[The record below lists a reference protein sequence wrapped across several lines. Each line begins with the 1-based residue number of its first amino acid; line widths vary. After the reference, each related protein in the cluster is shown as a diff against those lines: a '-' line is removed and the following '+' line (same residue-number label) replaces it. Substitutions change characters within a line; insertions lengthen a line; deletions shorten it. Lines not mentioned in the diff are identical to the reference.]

1 MKAISNPFAKL
12 AAKLKRQNINI
23 MDLLMKLLAGFGVSM
38 ILCEVNAVFFKYI
51 RSADNSFYLGLFM
64 LTLLATF
71 GGFMFGFLLQGLL
84 FFITGN
90 TRRNE
95 YSWEDT
101 THYFKLGAALPMLI
115 VCVVTGFAFFGLFD
129 AYCRELMMR
138 GILWQYDGYS
148 LFPIMMS
155 GAWLISS
162 VLGVYLQFFPY
173 NRIMTFERIGFCTAV
188 SLFCVLIS
196 SGYPLV
202 SIFFTVYAISAIII
216 MNQSHI
222 VRTYHTVTVM
232 RINTSTRLYNMRI
245 TLLVLLLATL
255 GGAGRIYLR
264 TGAVLLDT
272 ADNLLRDIFD
282 YAARRVRSNQ
292 PRAGCAA
299 DERLGFRQRFV
310 YEYVLPFRFYRDCRS
325 RRNPGLVA
333 ARYGII
339 QSFLEAINRWF
350 RQFITFFMGG
360 DEEYSE
366 SEEIN
371 FRDVVTRISD
381 KKTPNK
387 NGFRMPEKLTQREFE
402 RRLAS
407 MSDHNER
414 LSYAYFIMLNLMSS
428 LAPTLKKSDTP
439 RELAVKINSSV
450 SNDYIDEATELIE
463 LIKYAETSSDPNEAN
478 AVIARISA
486 FIGRQLS

>member
-1 MKAISNPFAKL
+1 MKAIGNPFAKL
-12 AAKLKRQNINI
+12 AARLKRQNINI

-51 RSADNSFYLGLFM
+51 RGGDNSFYLGLFM
-64 LTLLATF
+64 LSLLATF

-148 LFPIMMS
+148 LFPILMCGS
-155 GAWLISS
+155 WLISS

-173 NRIMTFERIGFCTAV
+173 NRIVTFERIGFCTAA
-188 SLFCVLIS
+188 SALCVLLS
-196 SGYPLV
+196 AGFPLV
-202 SIFFTVYAISAIII
+202 SIFFIIYAISAIII

-222 VRTYHTVTVM
+222 VRTYNTVTVM

-255 GGAGRIYLR
+255 GGAGVYICVQGLYFLIRLIIYF
-264 TGAVLLDT
+264 A
-272 ADNLLRDIFD
+272 IF
-282 YAARRVRSNQ
+282 SIM
-292 PRAGCAA
+292 
-299 DERLGFRQRFV
+299 RLGEFAQTSPEQAVQQMNDSVFGNDSDMNI
-310 YEYVLPFRFYRDCRS
+310 FYLF
-325 RRNPGLVA
+325 GFIVIAGVFLTLLVA
-333 ARYGII
+333 TRYGII
-339 QSFLEAINRWF
+339 QSFLAAINRWF
-350 RQFITFFMGG
+350 RQFIAFFMGG
-360 DEEYSE
+360 DEDYSE
-366 SEEIN
+366 PEEIN
-371 FRDVVTRISD
+371 YRDVVTKIND
-381 KKTPNK
+381 KKTADK
-387 NGFRMPEKLTQREFE
+387 NSFKMSERLTQREFE
-402 RRLAS
+402 RRLAA
-407 MSDHNER
+407 MPDHNER

-450 SNDYIDEATELIE
+450 SNDYIYEATELIE

-478 AVIARISA
+478 SVVARISA
-486 FIGRQLS
+486 FIDRQLT

>member
-1 MKAISNPFAKL
+1 MKAISKPFAKL
-12 AAKLKRQNINI
+12 AARLKRQNINI

-51 RSADNSFYLGLFM
+51 RGGDNSFYLGLFM
-64 LTLLATF
+64 LSLLATF

-148 LFPIMMS
+148 LFPILMCGS
-155 GAWLISS
+155 WLISS

-173 NRIMTFERIGFCTAV
+173 NRIVTFERVGFCAAV
-188 SLFCVLIS
+188 SMFCVFIT
-196 SGYPLV
+196 SGNPIV
-202 SIFFTVYAISAIII
+202 TIFFIFYAISAIII

-222 VRTYHTVTVM
+222 VRTYNTVTVM

-245 TLLVLLLATL
+245 TLLVLLLAAL
-255 GGAGRIYLR
+255 GGAGVYICVQGLYFLIRLIIYF
-264 TGAVLLDT
+264 A
-272 ADNLLRDIFD
+272 IF
-282 YAARRVRSNQ
+282 SIM
-292 PRAGCAA
+292 
-299 DERLGFRQRFV
+299 RLGEFMTTSPAQAAQQMNDAVFGNDKN
-310 YEYVLPFRFYRDCRS
+310 LNMFYLLGS
-325 RRNPGLVA
+325 IVIIGLVVTLLVA
-333 ARYGII
+333 SRYGII

-350 RQFITFFMGG
+350 RQFIAFFMGC
-360 DEEYSE
+360 DDDYSE
-366 SEEIN
+366 TEEIN
-371 FRDVVTRISD
+371 YRDVVTKIND
-381 KKTPNK
+381 KKTADK
-387 NGFRMPEKLTQREFE
+387 NSFKMSERLTQREFE
-402 RRLAS
+402 RRLAA
-407 MSDHNER
+407 MPDHNER

-439 RELAVKINSSV
+439 RELAIKINSAV

-463 LIKYAETSSDPNEAN
+463 LVKYAETSSDPNEAN
-478 AVIARISA
+478 TVISKISA

>member
-1 MKAISNPFAKL
+1 MKAISKPFAKL
-12 AAKLKRQNINI
+12 SAKLKRQNINI

-38 ILCEVNAVFFKYI
+38 ILCEVNAFMFYYI
-51 RSADNSFYLGLFM
+51 RSGNNSFYLGLFM

-148 LFPIMMS
+148 LFPILMCGS
-155 GAWLISS
+155 WLISS

-255 GGAGRIYLR
+255 GGAGVYICVQGLYFLIRLIIYF
-264 TGAVLLDT
+264 A
-272 ADNLLRDIFD
+272 IF
-282 YAARRVRSNQ
+282 SIM
-292 PRAGCAA
+292 
-299 DERLGFRQRFV
+299 RLGEFAQTSPEQAVQDMNNSVFGND
-310 YEYVLPFRFYRDCRS
+310 PDINIFYLF
-325 RRNPGLVA
+325 GFIVIAGVFLTLLVA
-333 ARYGII
+333 TRYGII
-339 QSFLEAINRWF
+339 QSFLAAINRWF
-350 RQFITFFMGG
+350 RQFIAFFMGG
-360 DEEYSE
+360 DDDYSE
-366 SEEIN
+366 PEEIN
-371 FRDVVTRISD
+371 YRDVVTKIND
-381 KKTPNK
+381 KKTADK
-387 NGFRMPEKLTQREFE
+387 NSFKMSERLTQREFE
-402 RRLAS
+402 RRLAA
-407 MSDHNER
+407 MPDHNER

-439 RELAVKINSSV
+439 RELATKINSAV

-478 AVIARISA
+478 SVVARISA
-486 FIGRQLS
+486 FIDRQLS

>member
-1 MKAISNPFAKL
+1 MKAISKPFAKL
-12 AAKLKRQNINI
+12 SAKLKRQNINI

-173 NRIMTFERIGFCTAV
+173 NRIVTFERIGFCTAV

-202 SIFFTVYAISAIII
+202 SIFFAVYAISAIII

-255 GGAGRIYLR
+255 GGAGVYICVQGLYFLIRLIIYF
-264 TGAVLLDT
+264 A
-272 ADNLLRDIFD
+272 IF
-282 YAARRVRSNQ
+282 SIM
-292 PRAGCAA
+292 
-299 DERLGFRQRFV
+299 RLGEFAQTSPEQAVQDMNNSVFGND
-310 YEYVLPFRFYRDCRS
+310 PDMNIFYLF
-325 RRNPGLVA
+325 GFIVIAGVFLTLLVA

-339 QSFLEAINRWF
+339 QSFLAAINRWF
-350 RQFITFFMGG
+350 RQFIAFFMGG
-360 DEEYSE
+360 DDDYSE
-366 SEEIN
+366 PEEIN
-371 FRDVVTRISD
+371 YRDVVTKIND
-381 KKTPNK
+381 KKTADK
-387 NGFRMPEKLTQREFE
+387 NSFKMSERLTQREFE
-402 RRLAS
+402 RRLAA
-407 MSDHNER
+407 MPDHNER
-414 LSYAYFIMLNLMSS
+414 LSSAYFIMLNLMSS

-439 RELAVKINSSV
+439 RELAIKINSAV

-478 AVIARISA
+478 TVISKISA

>member
-12 AAKLKRQNINI
+12 AARLKRQNINI

-51 RSADNSFYLGLFM
+51 RGDGNSFYLGLFM

-101 THYFKLGAALPMLI
+101 TRYFRFGAALPMLI

-148 LFPIMMS
+148 LFPILMCGS
-155 GAWLISS
+155 WLISS

-173 NRIMTFERIGFCTAV
+173 NRFVTFVRIGFCTAA
-188 SLFCVLIS
+188 SALCVLLS
-196 SGYPLV
+196 AGFPLV
-202 SIFFTVYAISAIII
+202 SIFFIIYAISAIII

-222 VRTYHTVTVM
+222 VRTYNTVTVM

-255 GGAGRIYLR
+255 GGAGVYICVQGLYFLIRLIIYF
-264 TGAVLLDT
+264 A
-272 ADNLLRDIFD
+272 IF
-282 YAARRVRSNQ
+282 SIM
-292 PRAGCAA
+292 
-299 DERLGFRQRFV
+299 RLGEFAQTSPEQAVQQMNDSVFGNDSDMNI
-310 YEYVLPFRFYRDCRS
+310 FYLF
-325 RRNPGLVA
+325 GFIVIAGVFLTLLVA

-350 RQFITFFMGG
+350 RQFIAFFMGG

-439 RELAVKINSSV
+439 RELAIKINSSV

-478 AVIARISA
+478 SVVARISA
-486 FIGRQLS
+486 FIGRQLT

>member
-1 MKAISNPFAKL
+1 MKAISKPFAKL
-12 AAKLKRQNINI
+12 SAKLKRRNINI

-101 THYFKLGAALPMLI
+101 THYFKFGAALPMLI

-155 GAWLISS
+155 CSWLISS

-173 NRIMTFERIGFCTAV
+173 NRIVTFERIGFCTAA
-188 SLFCVLIS
+188 SALCVLLS
-196 SGYPLV
+196 AGFPLV
-202 SIFFTVYAISAIII
+202 SIFFIIYAISAIII
-216 MNQSHI
+216 LNQSHI
-222 VRTYHTVTVM
+222 VRTYNTVTVM

-255 GGAGRIYLR
+255 GGAGVYICVQGLYFLIRLIIYF
-264 TGAVLLDT
+264 A
-272 ADNLLRDIFD
+272 IF
-282 YAARRVRSNQ
+282 SIM
-292 PRAGCAA
+292 
-299 DERLGFRQRFV
+299 RLGEFAQTSPEQAVQQMNDSVFGNDSDMNI
-310 YEYVLPFRFYRDCRS
+310 FYLF
-325 RRNPGLVA
+325 GFIVIAGVFLTLLVA

-360 DEEYSE
+360 DVEYSE

-371 FRDVVTRISD
+371 FRDVVTKISD
-381 KKTPNK
+381 KKAPNK
-387 NGFRMPEKLTQREFE
+387 NSFRMPEKLTQREFE

-407 MSDHNER
+407 MPDHNER

-478 AVIARISA
+478 SVVARISA

>member
-1 MKAISNPFAKL
+1 MKAISKPFAKL
-12 AAKLKRQNINI
+12 SAKLKRRNINI

-51 RSADNSFYLGLFM
+51 RGADNSFYLGLFM

-101 THYFKLGAALPMLI
+101 TRYFKFGAALPMLI

-155 GAWLISS
+155 SSWLIAS

-173 NRIMTFERIGFCTAV
+173 NRIVTFERIGFCTAV
-188 SLFCVLIS
+188 SLFCVLLS
-196 SGYPLV
+196 AGFPLV
-202 SIFFTVYAISAIII
+202 SIFFIIYAISAIII

-222 VRTYHTVTVM
+222 VRTYNTVTVM

-255 GGAGRIYLR
+255 GGAGVYICVQGLYFLVRLIIYF
-264 TGAVLLDT
+264 A
-272 ADNLLRDIFD
+272 IF
-282 YAARRVRSNQ
+282 SIM
-292 PRAGCAA
+292 
-299 DERLGFRQRFV
+299 RLGEFAQTSPEQAVQQMNDSVFGNDSDMNI
-310 YEYVLPFRFYRDCRS
+310 FYLF
-325 RRNPGLVA
+325 GFIVIAGVFLTLLVA

-350 RQFITFFMGG
+350 RQFIAFFMGG

-407 MSDHNER
+407 MPDHNER

-478 AVIARISA
+478 SVVARISA

>member
-12 AAKLKRQNINI
+12 AARLKRQNINI

-64 LTLLATF
+64 LTLLSTF

-115 VCVVTGFAFFGLFD
+115 VCVFTGFAFFGLFD

-155 GAWLISS
+155 SSWLISS

-173 NRIMTFERIGFCTAV
+173 NRIVTFERIGFCTAA
-188 SLFCVLIS
+188 SALCVLLS
-196 SGYPLV
+196 AGFPLV
-202 SIFFTVYAISAIII
+202 SIFFIIYAISAIII

-222 VRTYHTVTVM
+222 VRTYNTVTVM

-255 GGAGRIYLR
+255 GGAGVYICVQGLYFLIRLIIYF
-264 TGAVLLDT
+264 A
-272 ADNLLRDIFD
+272 IF
-282 YAARRVRSNQ
+282 SIM
-292 PRAGCAA
+292 
-299 DERLGFRQRFV
+299 RLGEFAQTSPEQAVQQMNDSVFGNDSDMNI
-310 YEYVLPFRFYRDCRS
+310 FYLF
-325 RRNPGLVA
+325 GFIVIAGVFLTLLVA

-350 RQFITFFMGG
+350 RQFIAFFMGG
-360 DEEYSE
+360 DNEYSE

-371 FRDVVTRISD
+371 FRDVVTRIND

-439 RELAVKINSSV
+439 RELATKINSAV

-478 AVIARISA
+478 TVISKISA

>member
-1 MKAISNPFAKL
+1 MKAIGNLFAKL
-12 AAKLKRQNINI
+12 AARLKRQNINI

-51 RSADNSFYLGLFM
+51 RGGDNSFYLGLFM
-64 LTLLATF
+64 LSLLATF

-101 THYFKLGAALPMLI
+101 TRYFRFGAALPMLI

-155 GAWLISS
+155 GSWLISS

-173 NRIMTFERIGFCTAV
+173 NRIVTFERIGFCTAA
-188 SLFCVLIS
+188 SALCVLLS
-196 SGYPLV
+196 AGFPLV
-202 SIFFTVYAISAIII
+202 SIFFIIYAISAIII
-216 MNQSHI
+216 LNQSHI
-222 VRTYHTVTVM
+222 VRTYNTVTVM

-255 GGAGRIYLR
+255 GGAGVYICVQGLYFLIRLIIYF
-264 TGAVLLDT
+264 A
-272 ADNLLRDIFD
+272 IF
-282 YAARRVRSNQ
+282 SIM
-292 PRAGCAA
+292 
-299 DERLGFRQRFV
+299 RLGEFAQTSPEQAVQDMNNSVFGND
-310 YEYVLPFRFYRDCRS
+310 PDINIFYLF
-325 RRNPGLVA
+325 GFIVIAGVFLTLLVA
-333 ARYGII
+333 TRYGII
-339 QSFLEAINRWF
+339 QSFLAAINRWF
-350 RQFITFFMGG
+350 RQFIAFFMGG
-360 DEEYSE
+360 DDDYSE
-366 SEEIN
+366 PEEIN
-371 FRDVVTRISD
+371 YRDVVTKIND
-381 KKTPNK
+381 KKTADK
-387 NGFRMPEKLTQREFE
+387 NSFKMSERLTQREFE
-402 RRLAS
+402 RRLAA
-407 MSDHNER
+407 MPDHNER

-439 RELAVKINSSV
+439 RELATKINSAV

>member
-1 MKAISNPFAKL
+1 MKAISKPFAKL
-12 AAKLKRQNINI
+12 SAKLKRRNINI

-64 LTLLATF
+64 LSLLATF

-148 LFPIMMS
+148 LFPILMCGS
-155 GAWLISS
+155 WLISS

-173 NRIMTFERIGFCTAV
+173 NRIVTFERIGFCTAA
-188 SLFCVLIS
+188 SALCVLLS
-196 SGYPLV
+196 AGFPLV
-202 SIFFTVYAISAIII
+202 SIFFIIYAISAIII

-222 VRTYHTVTVM
+222 VRTYNTVTVM

-255 GGAGRIYLR
+255 GGAGVYICVQGLYFLIRLIIYF
-264 TGAVLLDT
+264 A
-272 ADNLLRDIFD
+272 IF
-282 YAARRVRSNQ
+282 SIM
-292 PRAGCAA
+292 
-299 DERLGFRQRFV
+299 RLGEFAQTSPEQAVQQMNDSVFGNDSDMNI
-310 YEYVLPFRFYRDCRS
+310 FYLF
-325 RRNPGLVA
+325 GFIVIAGVVVTLLVA

-350 RQFITFFMGG
+350 RQFIAFFMGG
-360 DEEYSE
+360 SDDYSE

-371 FRDVVTRISD
+371 FRDVVTRIND
-381 KKTPNK
+381 KKAPNK
-387 NGFRMPEKLTQREFE
+387 NSFRMPEKLTQREFE

-407 MSDHNER
+407 MPDHNER

-478 AVIARISA
+478 SVVARISA
-486 FIGRQLS
+486 FIGRQLT

>member
-1 MKAISNPFAKL
+1 MKAISKPFAKL
-12 AAKLKRQNINI
+12 AARLKRQNINI

-64 LTLLATF
+64 LTLLSTF

-101 THYFKLGAALPMLI
+101 TRYFRFGAALPMLI

-173 NRIMTFERIGFCTAV
+173 NRIVTFERIGFCTAV

-202 SIFFTVYAISAIII
+202 SIFFAVYAISAIII

-255 GGAGRIYLR
+255 GGAGVYICVQGLYFLIRLIIYF
-264 TGAVLLDT
+264 A
-272 ADNLLRDIFD
+272 IF
-282 YAARRVRSNQ
+282 SIM
-292 PRAGCAA
+292 
-299 DERLGFRQRFV
+299 RLGEFSSTSPEQAVQDMNNSVFGND
-310 YEYVLPFRFYRDCRS
+310 PDMNIFYLF
-325 RRNPGLVA
+325 GFIVIAGVVVTLLVA

-339 QSFLEAINRWF
+339 QSFLAAINRWF

-360 DEEYSE
+360 DVEYSE

-381 KKTPNK
+381 KKATDK
-387 NGFRMPEKLTQREFE
+387 NSFRMPEKLTQREFE
-402 RRLAS
+402 RRLTS
-407 MSDHNER
+407 MPDHNER

-463 LIKYAETSSDPNEAN
+463 LIKYAETSSDPNEVN
-478 AVIARISA
+478 SVVARISA
-486 FIGRQLS
+486 FIGRQLT

>member
-12 AAKLKRQNINI
+12 AARLKRRNINI

-51 RSADNSFYLGLFM
+51 RGADNSFYLGLFM

-101 THYFKLGAALPMLI
+101 THYFKFGAALPMLI

-202 SIFFTVYAISAIII
+202 SIFFAVYAISAIII

-222 VRTYHTVTVM
+222 VRTYNTVTVM

-255 GGAGRIYLR
+255 GGAGVYICVQGLYFLIRLIIYF
-264 TGAVLLDT
+264 A
-272 ADNLLRDIFD
+272 IF
-282 YAARRVRSNQ
+282 SIM
-292 PRAGCAA
+292 
-299 DERLGFRQRFV
+299 RLGEFAQTSPEQAVQQMNDSVFGDDS
-310 YEYVLPFRFYRDCRS
+310 YMNMFYLF
-325 RRNPGLVA
+325 GFIVIAGVVVTLLVA

-339 QSFLEAINRWF
+339 QSFLAAINRWF
-350 RQFITFFMGG
+350 RQFIAFFMGG
-360 DEEYSE
+360 SDDYSE
-366 SEEIN
+366 PEEIN
-371 FRDVVTRISD
+371 YRDVVTRISD
-381 KKTPNK
+381 KKAPNK
-387 NGFRMPEKLTQREFE
+387 NSFRMPEKLTQREFE

-407 MSDHNER
+407 MPDHNER

-478 AVIARISA
+478 SVVARIST
-486 FIGRQLS
+486 FIDRQLS

>member
-12 AAKLKRQNINI
+12 AARLKRQNINI

-51 RSADNSFYLGLFM
+51 RGGDNSFYLGLFM
-64 LTLLATF
+64 LSLLATF

-101 THYFKLGAALPMLI
+101 TRYFRFGAALPMLI

-148 LFPIMMS
+148 LFPILMCGS
-155 GAWLISS
+155 WLISS

-173 NRIMTFERIGFCTAV
+173 NRIVTFERIGFCTAA
-188 SLFCVLIS
+188 SALCVLLS
-196 SGYPLV
+196 AGFPLV
-202 SIFFTVYAISAIII
+202 SIFFIIYAISAIII

-222 VRTYHTVTVM
+222 VRTYNTVTVM

-255 GGAGRIYLR
+255 GGAGVYICVQGLYFLIRLIIYF
-264 TGAVLLDT
+264 A
-272 ADNLLRDIFD
+272 IF
-282 YAARRVRSNQ
+282 SIM
-292 PRAGCAA
+292 
-299 DERLGFRQRFV
+299 RLGEFAQTSPEQAVQQMNDSVFGNDSDMNI
-310 YEYVLPFRFYRDCRS
+310 FYLF
-325 RRNPGLVA
+325 GFIVIAGVVVTLLVA

-350 RQFITFFMGG
+350 RQFIAFFMGG

-381 KKTPNK
+381 KKAPNK
-387 NGFRMPEKLTQREFE
+387 NSFRMPEKLTQREFE

-428 LAPTLKKSDTP
+428 LAPMLKKSDTP
-439 RELAVKINSSV
+439 RELAVKINSAV

-478 AVIARISA
+478 SVVARISA
-486 FIGRQLS
+486 FIDRQLS

>member
-1 MKAISNPFAKL
+1 MKAISKPFAKL
-12 AAKLKRQNINI
+12 SAKLKRQNINI

-173 NRIMTFERIGFCTAV
+173 NRIVTFERIGFCTAV

-202 SIFFTVYAISAIII
+202 SIFFAVYAISAIII

-255 GGAGRIYLR
+255 GGAGVYICVQGLYFLIRLIIYF
-264 TGAVLLDT
+264 A
-272 ADNLLRDIFD
+272 IF
-282 YAARRVRSNQ
+282 SIM
-292 PRAGCAA
+292 
-299 DERLGFRQRFV
+299 RLGEFAQTSPEQAVQDMNNSVFGND
-310 YEYVLPFRFYRDCRS
+310 PDMNIFYLF
-325 RRNPGLVA
+325 GFIVIAGVFLTLLVA

-339 QSFLEAINRWF
+339 QSFLAAINRWF
-350 RQFITFFMGG
+350 RQFIAFFMGG
-360 DEEYSE
+360 DDDYSE
-366 SEEIN
+366 PEEIN
-371 FRDVVTRISD
+371 YRDVVTKIND
-381 KKTPNK
+381 KKTADK
-387 NGFRMPEKLTQREFE
+387 NSFKMSERLTQREFE
-402 RRLAS
+402 RRLAA
-407 MSDHNER
+407 MPDHNER

-439 RELAVKINSSV
+439 RELAIKINSAV

-478 AVIARISA
+478 TVISKISA

>member
-12 AAKLKRQNINI
+12 SARLKRQNINI

-51 RSADNSFYLGLFM
+51 RGDGNSFYLGLFM
-64 LTLLATF
+64 LALLATF

-155 GAWLISS
+155 SSWLIAS

-173 NRIMTFERIGFCTAV
+173 NRIVTFERVGFCAAV
-188 SLFCVLIS
+188 SMFCVFIT
-196 SGYPLV
+196 SGNPIV
-202 SIFFTVYAISAIII
+202 TIFFIFYAISAIII

-222 VRTYHTVTVM
+222 VRTYNTVTVM

-255 GGAGRIYLR
+255 GGAGVYICVQGLYFLVRLIIYF
-264 TGAVLLDT
+264 A
-272 ADNLLRDIFD
+272 IF
-282 YAARRVRSNQ
+282 SIM
-292 PRAGCAA
+292 
-299 DERLGFRQRFV
+299 RLGEFMTTSPAQAAQQMNDAVFGNDKD
-310 YEYVLPFRFYRDCRS
+310 LNMFYLLGS
-325 RRNPGLVA
+325 IVIIGLVVTLLVA
-333 ARYGII
+333 SRYGII

-350 RQFITFFMGG
+350 RQFIAFFMGG
-360 DEEYSE
+360 DDDYSE
-366 SEEIN
+366 TEEIN
-371 FRDVVTRISD
+371 YRDVVTKISD
-381 KKTPNK
+381 KETPDK
-387 NGFRMPEKLTQREFE
+387 YSFKMPEKLTQREFE
-402 RRLAS
+402 RKLAS

-428 LAPTLKKSDTP
+428 LAPSLKKSDTP
-439 RELAVKINSSV
+439 RELAEKINSSV

-463 LIKYAETSSDPNEAN
+463 KIKYAEVSSDPVEAN
-478 AVIARISA
+478 SVLQRISA

>member
-12 AAKLKRQNINI
+12 AARLKRQNINI

-51 RSADNSFYLGLFM
+51 RGGDNSFYLGLFM
-64 LTLLATF
+64 LSLLATF

-101 THYFKLGAALPMLI
+101 TRYFRFGAALPMLI

-148 LFPIMMS
+148 LFPILMCGS
-155 GAWLISS
+155 WLISS

-173 NRIMTFERIGFCTAV
+173 NRIVTFERIGFCTAA
-188 SLFCVLIS
+188 SALCVLLS
-196 SGYPLV
+196 AGFPLV
-202 SIFFTVYAISAIII
+202 SIFFIIYAISAIII

-222 VRTYHTVTVM
+222 VRTYNTVTVM

-255 GGAGRIYLR
+255 GGAGVYICVQGLYFLIRLIIYF
-264 TGAVLLDT
+264 A
-272 ADNLLRDIFD
+272 IF
-282 YAARRVRSNQ
+282 SIM
-292 PRAGCAA
+292 
-299 DERLGFRQRFV
+299 RLGEFAQTSPEQAVQQMNDSVFGNDSDMNI
-310 YEYVLPFRFYRDCRS
+310 FYLF
-325 RRNPGLVA
+325 GFIVIAGVVVTLLVA

-350 RQFITFFMGG
+350 RQFIAFFMGG

-381 KKTPNK
+381 KKAPNK
-387 NGFRMPEKLTQREFE
+387 NSFRMPEKLTQREFE

-428 LAPTLKKSDTP
+428 LAPTQKKSDTP

-478 AVIARISA
+478 SVVARISA
-486 FIGRQLS
+486 FIDRQLS

>member
-12 AAKLKRQNINI
+12 SARLKRRNINI

-64 LTLLATF
+64 LTLLSTF

-101 THYFKLGAALPMLI
+101 TRYFRFGAALPMLI

-148 LFPIMMS
+148 LFPILMCGS
-155 GAWLISS
+155 WLISS

-173 NRIMTFERIGFCTAV
+173 NRIVTFERIGFCTAA
-188 SLFCVLIS
+188 SALCVLLS
-196 SGYPLV
+196 AGFPLV
-202 SIFFTVYAISAIII
+202 SIFFIIYAISAIII

-222 VRTYHTVTVM
+222 VRTYNTVTVM

-255 GGAGRIYLR
+255 GGAGVYICVQGLYFLIRLIIYF
-264 TGAVLLDT
+264 A
-272 ADNLLRDIFD
+272 IF
-282 YAARRVRSNQ
+282 SIM
-292 PRAGCAA
+292 
-299 DERLGFRQRFV
+299 RLGEFAQTSPEQAVQQMNDSVFGNDSDMNI
-310 YEYVLPFRFYRDCRS
+310 FYLF
-325 RRNPGLVA
+325 GFIVIAGVVVTLLVA

-350 RQFITFFMGG
+350 RQFIAFFMGG

-478 AVIARISA
+478 SVVARISA
-486 FIGRQLS
+486 FIGRQLT

>member
-1 MKAISNPFAKL
+1 MKAISKPFAKL
-12 AAKLKRQNINI
+12 SAKLKRQNINI

-51 RSADNSFYLGLFM
+51 RGGDNSFYLGLFM
-64 LTLLATF
+64 LSLLATF

-101 THYFKLGAALPMLI
+101 TRYFRFGAALPMLI

-155 GAWLISS
+155 CSWLISS

-173 NRIMTFERIGFCTAV
+173 NRIVTFERIGFCTAA
-188 SLFCVLIS
+188 SALCVLLS
-196 SGYPLV
+196 AGFPLV
-202 SIFFTVYAISAIII
+202 SIFFIIYAISAIII

-255 GGAGRIYLR
+255 GGAGVYICVQGLYFLIRLIIYF
-264 TGAVLLDT
+264 A
-272 ADNLLRDIFD
+272 IF
-282 YAARRVRSNQ
+282 SIM
-292 PRAGCAA
+292 
-299 DERLGFRQRFV
+299 RLGEFAQTSPEQAVQDMNNSVFGND
-310 YEYVLPFRFYRDCRS
+310 PDMNIFYLF
-325 RRNPGLVA
+325 GFIVIAGVFLTLLVA

-339 QSFLEAINRWF
+339 QSFLAAINRWF
-350 RQFITFFMGG
+350 RQFIAFFMGG
-360 DEEYSE
+360 DDDYSE
-366 SEEIN
+366 PEEIN
-371 FRDVVTRISD
+371 YRDVVTKIND
-381 KKTPNK
+381 KKTADK
-387 NGFRMPEKLTQREFE
+387 NSFKMSERLTQREFE
-402 RRLAS
+402 RRLAA
-407 MSDHNER
+407 MPDHNER

-439 RELAVKINSSV
+439 RELAIKINSAV

-478 AVIARISA
+478 TVISKISA

>member
-1 MKAISNPFAKL
+1 MKAIGNLFAKL
-12 AAKLKRQNINI
+12 AARLKRQNINI

-51 RSADNSFYLGLFM
+51 RGGDNSFYLGLFM
-64 LTLLATF
+64 LSLLATF

-101 THYFKLGAALPMLI
+101 TRYFRFGAALPMLI

-155 GAWLISS
+155 GSWLISS

-173 NRIMTFERIGFCTAV
+173 NRIVTFERIGFCTAA
-188 SLFCVLIS
+188 SALCVLLS
-196 SGYPLV
+196 AGFPLV
-202 SIFFTVYAISAIII
+202 SIFFIIYAISAIII
-216 MNQSHI
+216 LNQSHI
-222 VRTYHTVTVM
+222 VRTYNTVTVM

-255 GGAGRIYLR
+255 GGAGVYICVQGLYFLIRLIIYF
-264 TGAVLLDT
+264 A
-272 ADNLLRDIFD
+272 IF
-282 YAARRVRSNQ
+282 SIM
-292 PRAGCAA
+292 
-299 DERLGFRQRFV
+299 RLGEFAQTSPEQAVQDMNNSVFGND
-310 YEYVLPFRFYRDCRS
+310 PDTNIFYLF
-325 RRNPGLVA
+325 GFIVIAGVFLTLLVA
-333 ARYGII
+333 TRYGII
-339 QSFLEAINRWF
+339 QSFLAAINRWF
-350 RQFITFFMGG
+350 RQFIAFFMGG
-360 DEEYSE
+360 DDDYSE
-366 SEEIN
+366 PEEIN
-371 FRDVVTRISD
+371 YRDVVTKIND
-381 KKTPNK
+381 KKTADK
-387 NGFRMPEKLTQREFE
+387 NSFKMSERLTQREFE
-402 RRLAS
+402 RRLAA
-407 MSDHNER
+407 MPDHNER

-439 RELAVKINSSV
+439 RELATKINSAV

>member
-12 AAKLKRQNINI
+12 AARLKRQNINI

-51 RSADNSFYLGLFM
+51 RGGDNSFYLGLFM
-64 LTLLATF
+64 LSLLATF

-101 THYFKLGAALPMLI
+101 TRYFRFGAALPMLI

-148 LFPIMMS
+148 LFPILMCGS
-155 GAWLISS
+155 WLISS

-173 NRIMTFERIGFCTAV
+173 NRIVTFERIGFCTAA
-188 SLFCVLIS
+188 SALCVLLS
-196 SGYPLV
+196 AGFPLV
-202 SIFFTVYAISAIII
+202 SIFFIIYAISAIII

-222 VRTYHTVTVM
+222 VRTYNTVTVM

-255 GGAGRIYLR
+255 GGAGVYICVQGLYFLIRLIIYF
-264 TGAVLLDT
+264 A
-272 ADNLLRDIFD
+272 IF
-282 YAARRVRSNQ
+282 SIM
-292 PRAGCAA
+292 
-299 DERLGFRQRFV
+299 RLGEFAQTSPEQAVQQMNDSVFGNDSDMNI
-310 YEYVLPFRFYRDCRS
+310 FYLF
-325 RRNPGLVA
+325 GFIVIAGVVVTLLVA

-350 RQFITFFMGG
+350 RQFIAFFMGG

-381 KKTPNK
+381 KKAPNK
-387 NGFRMPEKLTQREFE
+387 NSFRMPEKLTQREFE

-428 LAPTLKKSDTP
+428 LAPMLKKSDTP
-439 RELAVKINSSV
+439 RELAVKINSAV

-478 AVIARISA
+478 SVVARISA
-486 FIGRQLS
+486 FIDRQLT

>member
-12 AAKLKRQNINI
+12 SARLKRRNINI

-51 RSADNSFYLGLFM
+51 RGGDNSFYLGLFM
-64 LTLLATF
+64 LSLLATF

-101 THYFKLGAALPMLI
+101 TRYFRFGAALPMLI

-155 GAWLISS
+155 GSWLISS

-202 SIFFTVYAISAIII
+202 SIFFAVYAISAIII

-245 TLLVLLLATL
+245 TLLVLLLAAL
-255 GGAGRIYLR
+255 GGAGVYICVQGLYFLIRLIIYF
-264 TGAVLLDT
+264 A
-272 ADNLLRDIFD
+272 IF
-282 YAARRVRSNQ
+282 SIM
-292 PRAGCAA
+292 
-299 DERLGFRQRFV
+299 RLGEFAQTSPEQAVQDMNNSVFGND
-310 YEYVLPFRFYRDCRS
+310 PDMNIFYLF
-325 RRNPGLVA
+325 GFIVIAGVFLTLLVA

-339 QSFLEAINRWF
+339 QSFLAAINRWF
-350 RQFITFFMGG
+350 RQFIAFFMGG
-360 DEEYSE
+360 DDDYSE
-366 SEEIN
+366 PEEIN
-371 FRDVVTRISD
+371 YRDVVTKIND
-381 KKTPNK
+381 KKTADK
-387 NGFRMPEKLTQREFE
+387 ISFKMSERLTQREFE
-402 RRLAS
+402 RWLAA
-407 MSDHNER
+407 MPDHNER

-439 RELAVKINSSV
+439 RELATKINSAV

-478 AVIARISA
+478 TVISKISA

>member
-12 AAKLKRQNINI
+12 AARLKRQNINI

-51 RSADNSFYLGLFM
+51 RGGDNSFYLGLFM
-64 LTLLATF
+64 LSLLATF

-101 THYFKLGAALPMLI
+101 TRYFRFGAALPMLI

-148 LFPIMMS
+148 LFPILMCGS
-155 GAWLISS
+155 WLISS

-173 NRIMTFERIGFCTAV
+173 NRIVTFERIGFCTAA
-188 SLFCVLIS
+188 SALCVLLS
-196 SGYPLV
+196 AGFPLV
-202 SIFFTVYAISAIII
+202 SIFFIIYAISAIII

-222 VRTYHTVTVM
+222 VRTYNTVTVM

-255 GGAGRIYLR
+255 GGAGVYICVQGLYFLIRLIIYF
-264 TGAVLLDT
+264 A
-272 ADNLLRDIFD
+272 IF
-282 YAARRVRSNQ
+282 SIM
-292 PRAGCAA
+292 
-299 DERLGFRQRFV
+299 RLGEFAQTSPEQAVQQMNDSVFGNDSDMNI
-310 YEYVLPFRFYRDCRS
+310 FYLF
-325 RRNPGLVA
+325 GFIVIAGVVVTLLVA

-350 RQFITFFMGG
+350 RQFIAFFMGG

-381 KKTPNK
+381 KKAPNK
-387 NGFRMPEKLTQREFE
+387 NSFRMPEKLTQREFE

-428 LAPTLKKSDTP
+428 LAPMLKKSDTP
-439 RELAVKINSSV
+439 RELAVKINSAV

-478 AVIARISA
+478 SVVARISA
-486 FIGRQLS
+486 FINRQLT

>member
-1 MKAISNPFAKL
+1 MKAISKPFAKL
-12 AAKLKRQNINI
+12 AARLKRQNINI

-64 LTLLATF
+64 LTLLSTF

-155 GAWLISS
+155 SSWLISS

-173 NRIMTFERIGFCTAV
+173 NRIVTFERIGFCTAA
-188 SLFCVLIS
+188 SALCVLLS
-196 SGYPLV
+196 AGFPLV
-202 SIFFTVYAISAIII
+202 SIFFIIYAISAIII
-216 MNQSHI
+216 LNQSHI
-222 VRTYHTVTVM
+222 VRTYNTVTVM

-255 GGAGRIYLR
+255 GGAGVYICVQGLYFLIRLIIYF
-264 TGAVLLDT
+264 A
-272 ADNLLRDIFD
+272 IF
-282 YAARRVRSNQ
+282 SIM
-292 PRAGCAA
+292 
-299 DERLGFRQRFV
+299 RLGEFSSTSPEQAVQQMNDSVFGNDS
-310 YEYVLPFRFYRDCRS
+310 YMNMFYLF
-325 RRNPGLVA
+325 GFIVIAGVVVTLLVA
-333 ARYGII
+333 ARHGII
-339 QSFLEAINRWF
+339 QSFLAAINRWF
-350 RQFITFFMGG
+350 RQFIAFFMGG
-360 DEEYSE
+360 DDDYSE
-366 SEEIN
+366 PEEIN
-371 FRDVVTRISD
+371 FRDVVTKIND
-381 KKTPNK
+381 KKAPNK
-387 NGFRMPEKLTQREFE
+387 NSFRMPEKLTQREFE

-478 AVIARISA
+478 SVVARISA
-486 FIGRQLS
+486 FIDRQLS

>member
-1 MKAISNPFAKL
+1 MKAISKPFAKL
-12 AAKLKRQNINI
+12 SAKLKRRNINI

-101 THYFKLGAALPMLI
+101 THYFKFGAALPMLI

-155 GAWLISS
+155 CSWLISS

-173 NRIMTFERIGFCTAV
+173 NRIVTFERIGFCTAV

-202 SIFFTVYAISAIII
+202 SIFFAVYAISAIII

-255 GGAGRIYLR
+255 GGAGVYICVQGLYFLIRLIIYF
-264 TGAVLLDT
+264 A
-272 ADNLLRDIFD
+272 IF
-282 YAARRVRSNQ
+282 SIM
-292 PRAGCAA
+292 
-299 DERLGFRQRFV
+299 RLGEFSSTSPEQAVQDMNNSVFGND
-310 YEYVLPFRFYRDCRS
+310 PDMNIFYLF
-325 RRNPGLVA
+325 GFIVIAGVFLTLLVA

-339 QSFLEAINRWF
+339 QSFLAAINRWF
-350 RQFITFFMGG
+350 RQFIAFFMGG

-478 AVIARISA
+478 SVVARISA
-486 FIGRQLS
+486 FIGRQLT

>member
-1 MKAISNPFAKL
+1 MKAVSKPFAKL
-12 AAKLKRQNINI
+12 AARLKRQNINI

-64 LTLLATF
+64 LTLLSTF

-148 LFPIMMS
+148 LFPILMCGS
-155 GAWLISS
+155 WLISS

-173 NRIMTFERIGFCTAV
+173 NRIMNFERIGFCTAA
-188 SLFCVLIS
+188 SALCVLLS
-196 SGYPLV
+196 AGFPLV
-202 SIFFTVYAISAIII
+202 SIFFIIYAISAIII

-222 VRTYHTVTVM
+222 VRTYNTVTVM

-255 GGAGRIYLR
+255 GGAGVYICVQGLYFLVRLIIYF
-264 TGAVLLDT
+264 A
-272 ADNLLRDIFD
+272 IF
-282 YAARRVRSNQ
+282 SIM
-292 PRAGCAA
+292 
-299 DERLGFRQRFV
+299 RLGEFAQTSPEQAVQQMNDSVFGNDSDMNI
-310 YEYVLPFRFYRDCRS
+310 FYLF
-325 RRNPGLVA
+325 GFIVIAGVVVTLLVA
-333 ARYGII
+333 ARHGII
-339 QSFLEAINRWF
+339 QSFLAAINRWF
-350 RQFITFFMGG
+350 RQFIAFFMGG
-360 DEEYSE
+360 DDDYSE
-366 SEEIN
+366 PEEIN
-371 FRDVVTRISD
+371 FRDVVTKIND
-381 KKTPNK
+381 KKAPNK
-387 NGFRMPEKLTQREFE
+387 NSFRMPEKLTQREFE

-478 AVIARISA
+478 SVVARISA
-486 FIGRQLS
+486 FIDRQLS

>member
-1 MKAISNPFAKL
+1 MKAISKPFAKL
-12 AAKLKRQNINI
+12 AARLKRRNINI

-101 THYFKLGAALPMLI
+101 TRYFKFGAALPMLI
-115 VCVVTGFAFFGLFD
+115 VCVVTGFMFFGLFD

-148 LFPIMMS
+148 LFPILMCGS
-155 GAWLISS
+155 WLISS

-173 NRIMTFERIGFCTAV
+173 NRIVTFERIGFCTAA
-188 SLFCVLIS
+188 SALCVLLS
-196 SGYPLV
+196 AGFPLV
-202 SIFFTVYAISAIII
+202 SIFFIIYAISAIII

-222 VRTYHTVTVM
+222 VRTYNTVTVM

-255 GGAGRIYLR
+255 GGAGVYICVQGLYFLIRLIIYF
-264 TGAVLLDT
+264 A
-272 ADNLLRDIFD
+272 IF
-282 YAARRVRSNQ
+282 SIM
-292 PRAGCAA
+292 
-299 DERLGFRQRFV
+299 RLGEFAQTSPEQAVQQMNDSVFGNDSDMNI
-310 YEYVLPFRFYRDCRS
+310 FYLF
-325 RRNPGLVA
+325 GFIVIAGVFLTLLVA

-350 RQFITFFMGG
+350 RQFIAFFMGG

-478 AVIARISA
+478 SVVARISA